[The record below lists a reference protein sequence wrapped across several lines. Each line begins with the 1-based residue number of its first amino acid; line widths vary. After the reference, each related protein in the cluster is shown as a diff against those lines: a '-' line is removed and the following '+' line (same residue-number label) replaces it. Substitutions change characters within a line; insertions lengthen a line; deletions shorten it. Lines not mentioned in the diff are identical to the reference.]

1 MKIDPTVKI
10 TPPTAISEERTRT
23 GKQTDNSG
31 AKPRADVELSPLAG
45 KLKEIEAGLASEQ
58 VVDSARVAKVKAA
71 IAEGSFEVN
80 AEKVADRLVEATKD
94 FLRATKQ

>member
-23 GKQTDNSG
+23 GKQADNSG
-31 AKPRADVELSPLAG
+31 AKPRADVQLSPLSG
-45 KLKEIEAGLASEQ
+45 KLKEIESALASEQ
-58 VVDSARVAKVKAA
+58 VVDAARVAEIKRA
-71 IAEGSFEVN
+71 IADGSFEVN
-80 AEKVADRLVEATKD
+80 AEKVADRLVAATKD